1 MQAEPTQHFVAID
14 TPEGAGDASVLE
26 WGPADRPVD
35 IVFSHANGFNALTYR
50 TILQP
55 LADAGLRVLVMDQ
68 RGHGRSRLPAVVEG
82 RTSWTGLAD
91 DLIAV
96 LDALGVKN
104 AVLAGHSMGG
114 TISLFAAARR
124 PDLVKALGLFDP
136 VVMGREMV
144 ERARSGLLTDSP
156 LVLGA
161 QRRRTVFA
169 DRAAVIASYTG
180 KGAFRTWSPE
190 MLADYVEAGFR
201 DRPDGEVEL
210 TCAPAWEAS
219 NFSTHAHDP
228 WAAFAASR
236 CPIRILK
243 AETGSTCSA
252 VEGELTA
259 DGRIRIETIPGTSH
273 FLPMEVPERVRMVLR
288 ELVAG

>member
-1 MQAEPTQHFVAID
+1 MQAEPRQTFIAID
-14 TPEGAGDASVLE
+14 NDQGAGEASVLE

-50 TILQP
+50 AILQP
-55 LADAGLRVLVMDQ
+55 LAEAGLRILAMDQ
-68 RGHGRSRLPAVVEG
+68 RGHGYSRLPAAIEG

-91 DLIAV
+91 DLVAV
-96 LDALGVKN
+96 LDAMSVKS

-136 VVMGREMV
+136 VIMAREML
-144 ERARSGLLTDSP
+144 ERARTGLLTDSP
-156 LVLGA
+156 LAQGA
-161 QRRRTVFA
+161 LRRRAVFP
-169 DRAAVIASYTG
+169 DKAAVLASYAG
-180 KGAFRTWSPE
+180 KGAFKTWPE
-190 MLADYVEAGFR
+190 AMLADYVEAGFR
-201 DRPDGEVEL
+201 SAKGGEVEL
-210 TCAPAWEAS
+210 ACAPAWEAS

-228 WAAFAASR
+228 WAAFAESR

-243 AETGSTCSA
+243 AEVGSTCSA
-252 VEGELTA
+252 AEGDLTA
-259 DGRIRIETIPGTSH
+259 DGRIRIETVPGTSH

-288 ELVAG
+288 ELAAA

>member
-1 MQAEPTQHFVAID
+1 MQAEPKQHFIPID
-14 TPEGAGDASVLE
+14 TADGAGEASVLE
-26 WGPADRPVD
+26 WGPAGRPVD

-50 TILQP
+50 TLFAP
-55 LADAGLRVLVMDQ
+55 LAAQGLRILAMDQ
-68 RGHGRSRLPAVVEG
+68 RGHGYARLPAVTEG

-96 LDALGVKN
+96 LDAMDVKG

-114 TISLFAAARR
+114 TISLFATHRR
-124 PDLVKALGLFDP
+124 PDLARSLALFDP
-136 VVMGREMV
+136 VIMATEML
-144 ERARSGLLTDSP
+144 ERARGGQLLDSP
-156 LVLGA
+156 LAQGA
-161 QRRRTVFA
+161 LRRRAVFA

-180 KGAFRTWSPE
+180 KGAFKTWPAE

-201 DRPDGEVEL
+201 PTASGEVEL
-210 TCAPAWEAS
+210 ACAPAWEAS
-219 NFSTHAHDP
+219 NFSTHTHDP
-228 WAAFAASR
+228 WSAFAETR

-243 AETGSTCSA
+243 AEIGSTCSA
-252 VEGELTA
+252 SEGPLTA

-288 ELVAG
+288 ELAA